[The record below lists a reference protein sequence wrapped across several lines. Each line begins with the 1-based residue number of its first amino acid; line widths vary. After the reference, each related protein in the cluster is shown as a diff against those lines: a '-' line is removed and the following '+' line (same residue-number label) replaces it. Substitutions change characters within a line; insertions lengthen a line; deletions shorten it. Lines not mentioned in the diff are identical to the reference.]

1 MPAPHYQYNLNPY
14 LSVSGLGGLPP
25 KMIEIYIGKETRG
38 HFETLMEF
46 LHMSSVSAH
55 CTNEAGV
62 EDDLPVSVT

>member
-1 MPAPHYQYNLNPY
+1 
-14 LSVSGLGGLPP
+14 
-25 KMIEIYIGKETRG
+25 MIEIYIGKETRG